1 MLAIAILIF
10 SLHPLRETFDLEKDA
25 VNVVSNPVLKI
36 GNGDKESA
44 STKNREIATDGAL
57 SSDEQAH
64 HCNDKNEDAEGP
76 DGDADVSRDF
86 ATLVDVG
93 SLEGC

>member
-1 MLAIAILIF
+1 M
-10 SLHPLRETFDLEKDA
+10 
-25 VNVVSNPVLKI
+25 VNNPVLKI

-57 SSDEQAH
+57 STDEQAD
-64 HCNDKNEDAEGP
+64 HCGDKNEDTKGP
-76 DGDADVSRDF
+76 DGDANGSWDF
-86 ATLVDVG
+86 ATLVNIG